1 MTAINS
7 EFPRRIK
14 PQTFEFRA
22 RPYIQTK
29 KLGDF
34 RRCSPGLFIAVQNL
48 VIFTEALLSLLIRV
62 VSFVD
67 ALTFSRVR

>member
-1 MTAINS
+1 MQGLIDKRRNLAI
-7 EFPRRIK
+7 FVD
-14 PQTFEFRA
+14 A
-22 RPYIQTK
+22 
-29 KLGDF
+29 G
-34 RRCSPGLFIAVQNL
+34 SPELFIAVQNL